1 MYNAEFTTKYLLDV
15 ALVIEY
21 IAAVLCNPTAANKL
35 RNDIND
41 KIQAIKVFPEGF
53 PEFDT
58 DGKTKLTY
66 RKVRVKNY
74 YILYHFDKKENKIIF
89 SRFVY
94 SKMDLSDI
102 DI

>member
-1 MYNAEFTTKYLLDV
+1 MYNVQFSTKYVLDV

-21 IAAVLCNPTAANKL
+21 IASVLCNPIAAEKL
-35 RNDIND
+35 RKEIAS
-41 KIQAIKVFPEGF
+41 KIELIKVFPEGF

-58 DGKTKLTY
+58 EGKTKFVY

-74 YILYHFDKKENKIIF
+74 YILYHFDDKENRIVF

-94 SKMDLSDI
+94 CKMDLDNI
-102 DI
+102 DV

>member
-1 MYNAEFTTKYLLDV
+1 MYKVEFTTKYLLDV

-21 IAAVLCNPTAANKL
+21 IAAVLCNPIAANKL

-58 DGKTKLTY
+58 EGKTKFVY
-66 RKVRVKNY
+66 RKVRVRNY
-74 YILYHFDKKENKIIF
+74 YILYHFDSKENIIVF

-94 SKMDLSDI
+94 CKMDLENI
-102 DI
+102 DL